1 MPPFRPPTHYVDIT
15 GTETRKCQACFAHA
29 SQSPGKF
36 YALQEQVTRMRGIE
50 RGCRHAEGFNRHVQS
65 PGFDLPA
72 TARQT

>member
-1 MPPFRPPTHYVDIT
+1 M
-15 GTETRKCQACFAHA
+15 RKAYFARA

-50 RGCRHAEGFNRHVQS
+50 RGCRHAEGFFRHLRR
-65 PGFDLPA
+65 PDFDLPA